1 MLPVGSSTVHQL
13 DDGGNVLADLGVL
26 TATEAGRVAATI
38 NSSGAGQVAAVAVG
52 VM

>member
-1 MLPVGSSTVHQL
+1 VHQV

-26 TATEAGRVAATI
+26 TASEAARVADAV
-38 NSSGAGQVAAVAVG
+38 NVSGAGHVAAVAVG